1 MAKLRQLWLPRVYGV
16 KKESK
21 SRKSPQPRVEE
32 FISKK
37 QASLIQIKQFEIFHR
52 PFDLRFRG
60 ILNKWLIMLKNEG
73 NLKLKEI
80 LDNTQYKVIHF
91 YLFSQAPE
99 HKWLNQNEVI
109 TKINLASK
117 KKLRVILISALIRI
131 WKKQKRKSEVKKR

>member
-16 KKESK
+16 KKEKK

-32 FISKK
+32 YF
-37 QASLIQIKQFEIFHR
+37 QIKQFEIFHR

-60 ILNKWLIMLKNEG
+60 ILNKWLMMLKNEG
-73 NLKLKEI
+73 NIKLNEI
-80 LDNTQYKVIHF
+80 LDNRQYKAVRF

-99 HKWLNQNEVI
+99 HKWLTQNEVLA
-109 TKINLASK
+109 KVNLASK

-131 WKKQKRKSEVKKR
+131 WKKQK